1 MGKEKIVAIALNT
14 EHKTACVIYSLA
26 TFKQLTSNFDLYAK
40 RYEASNWSGCDKLER
55 ILDSYGLI
63 ITGEQFL
70 QEILISGKDYDHG
83 HFDSW
88 EASFDR
94 IVKVTPKRPY
104 SPKDLI
110 AYINDI
116 IKNEEGDDVF
126 FLDSDSERSIRK
138 TYLSKIKNILE
149 AAKKLLEA
157 KR

>member
-1 MGKEKIVAIALNT
+1 MKKEKIVAIALNT

-26 TFKQLTSNFDLYAK
+26 TFKQLASNFDLYAK
-40 RYEASNWSGCDKLER
+40 RYEASDWGGCDKLER
-55 ILDSYGLI
+55 ILDSYGLT

-70 QEILISGKDYDHG
+70 QEILISGDDYDHG

-94 IVKVTPKRPY
+94 IVKATPKRPY

-110 AYINDI
+110 AYINNI
-116 IKNEEGDDVF
+116 IKNEESDDVSF
-126 FLDSDSERSIRK
+126 WDSDSERNIRK
-138 TYLSKIKNILE
+138 AYLSEIENILE
-149 AAKKLLEA
+149 EAKKLLEA